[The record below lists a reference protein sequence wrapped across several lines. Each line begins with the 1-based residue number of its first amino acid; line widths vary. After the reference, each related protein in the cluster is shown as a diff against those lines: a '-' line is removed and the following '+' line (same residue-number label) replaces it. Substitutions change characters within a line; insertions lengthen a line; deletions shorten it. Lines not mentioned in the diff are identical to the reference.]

1 MNIEQLKN
9 ILNSKGAKTKK
20 SFGQNFLFED
30 DILWKIAETI
40 PEKGDFF
47 FEFGGGAGTLTEKLV
62 ERKLFPLSVFEIDEE
77 MLKIL
82 SKRFGTLIS
91 LINKDASKVD
101 FSDLPEGKGIF
112 LGNLPYNISSPILF
126 NTCYKSSK
134 LNYAVFLLQ
143 KEVAQKVVAKP
154 GERKFSP
161 IAALINFIGKADLL
175 FDIEASHFFP
185 PPKVTSSL
193 IKITFEKEVE
203 EQKLRNFTKI
213 AQILFSHRRKTLNNV
228 FKLNNLNKNILEKQE
243 IKPQKRIEELKWSE
257 ILSLIEEL
265 TEI

>member
-1 MNIEQLKN
+1 MNIELLKN

-40 PEKGDFF
+40 PLNNDFF
-47 FEFGGGAGTLTEKLV
+47 FEFGGGAGSLTEKLV
-62 ERKLFPLSVFEIDEE
+62 EKRLSPLFVFEIDED
-77 MLKIL
+77 MIKIL
-82 SKRFGTLIS
+82 SKRFGTFINLK
-91 LINKDASKVD
+91 NKDASKID
-101 FSDLPEGKGIF
+101 FSDLPDGKGIF

-154 GERKFSP
+154 QERKFSP
-161 IAALINFIGKADLL
+161 IAALVNFIGKAELL
-175 FDIEASHFFP
+175 FDIEPSHFFP

-193 IKITFEKEVE
+193 IKITFDKEIEEK
-203 EQKLRNFTKI
+203 KLKNFAKI
-213 AQILFSHRRKTLNNV
+213 SHILFSHRRKTLNNV
-228 FKLNNLNKNILEKQE
+228 FKLNNLDKNILEKNN
-243 IKPQKRIEELKWSE
+243 IKFQKRIEELKWNE
-257 ILSLIEEL
+257 VLSLIQEL